1 MRQQQPARRQGRR
14 QRRQHQ
20 HQQQLLLLRLGRA
33 AVSGPAAMLVVAAVG
48 LLLQREAA
56 AFEAPATPV
65 LSSIIN
71 PAIDRCTAD
80 PAGWVKGPVPAP
92 ESVNQVRPPYPGSTN
107 PTE

>member
-1 MRQQQPARRQGRR
+1 MQQPPQQQQQQRRRHR
-14 QRRQHQ
+14 QR
-20 HQQQLLLLRLGRA
+20 LGLGLGLSA
-33 AVSGPAAMLVVAAVG
+33 AAAAMG
-48 LLLQREAA
+48 QGAA

-92 ESVNQVRPPYPGSTN
+92 ESVTQVCDTVIDALAGPVDRSIPF
-107 PTE
+107 EHFQ